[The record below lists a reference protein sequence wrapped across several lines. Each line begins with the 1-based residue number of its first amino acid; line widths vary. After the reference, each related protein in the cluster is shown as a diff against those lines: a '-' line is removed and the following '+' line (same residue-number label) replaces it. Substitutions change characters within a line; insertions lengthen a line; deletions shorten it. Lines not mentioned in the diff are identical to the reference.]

1 MTGPNGAGKSTLADV
16 LFGLREQATGSLRVD
31 GIDLRSVPLRSLR
44 RDVALVRAVELFPG
58 TVLDNLRLGREDL
71 SYTDITR
78 ALEDVG
84 LLEELL
90 AMPDG
95 LDTELHPHGRPL
107 SFRQACRLMIARAI
121 AGRPRLIIIDGALDQ
136 IDRRDD
142 DQRLTSVL
150 FHPDAPWTLVC
161 ITDRPELLAQ
171 CTRVVLLKDGEVR
184 DASLEDLRR

>member
-1 MTGPNGAGKSTLADV
+1 MASTCA
-16 LFGLREQATGSLRVD
+16 RCRCAACAATWRWCAPSK
-31 GIDLRSVPLRSLR
+31 
-44 RDVALVRAVELFPG
+44 LFPG
-58 TVLDNLRLGREDL
+58 TVLENLRLGREDL

-78 ALEDVG
+78 ALDDVG

-107 SFRQACRLMIARAI
+107 SHRQACRLMIARAI

-136 IDRRDD
+136 IDRRED

-150 FHPDAPWTLVC
+150 FAPDAPWTLVC
-161 ITDRPELLAQ
+161 VTDRPDLLAQ
-171 CTRVVLLKDGEVR
+171 CSRVVLPEGRRSPRRGPGGVR
-184 DASLEDLRR
+184 R